1 MKAAAEKGSEVLVA
15 ENRNLLSIAYKNIVG
30 LRRAAWRTLRAK
42 AEDNK
47 EKVSKERIEV
57 YINTV
62 VDELKL
68 YCNEIIVSLGRGG
81 ECGGGGGGHWRQW
94 FHNYDPSS
102 ECVREL

>member
-1 MKAAAEKGSEVLVA
+1 MQVVKAAAEKDNEVLVA

-68 YCNEIIVSLGRGG
+68 YCNEIIVSLREGR
-81 ECGGGGGGHWRQW
+81 GGGGHWRQW